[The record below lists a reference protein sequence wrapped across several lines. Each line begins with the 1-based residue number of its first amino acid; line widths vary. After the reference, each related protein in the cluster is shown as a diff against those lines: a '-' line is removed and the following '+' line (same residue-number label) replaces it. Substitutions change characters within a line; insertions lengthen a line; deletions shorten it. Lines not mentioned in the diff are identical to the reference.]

1 MSFINRSTV
10 LTVILIG
17 LLMAVPSV
25 PQSTVGQPNHGV
37 IDPLLMEVIATHGPD
52 DMIEIIVQFED
63 EVTSHEIGTLDE
75 LDFTI
80 ISQLHII
87 PAVFAEGTVTNIL
100 ALSAEPN
107 VVWIEHNNRFQLAL
121 QETTGVISATTPWTA
136 EVKDGDYQSFDFNP
150 QSQLAGLDGS
160 GVTVVVVDT
169 GIDAQ
174 HPDFDYG
181 EKIIFNK
188 HKNGR
193 DDPWVEKENSDTSYG
208 HGTHC
213 AGIVAGNGDAS
224 GGQRRGV
231 APGANLIGL
240 GGDWVP
246 FPDESPVHWAVIEG
260 LEWVYDNSRP
270 GNNPYNIRVI
280 SNSWGGGG
288 SYEPLDAITII
299 SNKLTYE
306 NNVLVVFAA
315 MNSGGDGSSDTTS
328 QQSKVPSVLSVA
340 AATHSGEGMA
350 GFSSRGQKGVYITYP
365 DITAPGVDIWATRA
379 RGTWL
384 GEYQLIDEDMYYMAI
399 SGTSM
404 ATPHVSGLAAILFQ
418 AAPSLRVSEH
428 HGIYN
433 GPDGSWGNRD
443 DTRIHEVEY
452 ILQLTANMIP
462 FTGDNGVPAERD
474 EGTSG
479 RDIDFAQGYGL
490 VNSNHAVALAL
501 TLEKMRED
509 EPDATVD
516 DAFKEYEKT
525 IGSTVITEKTDTLTT
540 SWRGEWAQLTNG
552 SNPGSSTSFAT
563 DQHHKVFVPQSGVH
577 LTIDL
582 AYNSYDVNHFTGGR
596 IDVTVDM
603 DGDGMTDIT
612 PDLLDIDGN
621 KVYHIPLTE
630 SPALENKG
638 KHWSFNV
645 EGQGIKVPTP
655 NPEDEFTEAL
665 IEYTIG
671 VTLIIEPEA
680 TISLDEREFT
690 PYMSPWRF
698 GAPSDGY
705 TTAEVSLTKFQYDI
719 SDVEYTEPFLER
731 YGPTLAAL
739 FIVLAF
745 GLVLGYGIMKRQL
758 GPIDG
763 EGDGNRD
770 DGHLDHVHGNEE
782 GSNEEGSWESDSDT
796 DTDASDT
803 GGDQTGDALK
813 NGDDSPGPDDP
824 EEFEGTVEWEDPET

>member
-379 RGTWL
+379 GN
-384 GEYQLIDEDMYYMAI
+384 MA
-399 SGTSM
+399 
-404 ATPHVSGLAAILFQ
+404 
-418 AAPSLRVSEH
+418 R
-428 HGIYN
+428 
-433 GPDGSWGNRD
+433 R
-443 DTRIHEVEY
+443 
-452 ILQLTANMIP
+452 
-462 FTGDNGVPAERD
+462 VPAHR
-474 EGTSG
+474 
-479 RDIDFAQGYGL
+479 
-490 VNSNHAVALAL
+490 
-501 TLEKMRED
+501 
-509 EPDATVD
+509 
-516 DAFKEYEKT
+516 
-525 IGSTVITEKTDTLTT
+525 
-540 SWRGEWAQLTNG
+540 
-552 SNPGSSTSFAT
+552 
-563 DQHHKVFVPQSGVH
+563 
-577 LTIDL
+577 
-582 AYNSYDVNHFTGGR
+582 
-596 IDVTVDM
+596 
-603 DGDGMTDIT
+603 
-612 PDLLDIDGN
+612 
-621 KVYHIPLTE
+621 
-630 SPALENKG
+630 
-638 KHWSFNV
+638 
-645 EGQGIKVPTP
+645 
-655 NPEDEFTEAL
+655 
-665 IEYTIG
+665 
-671 VTLIIEPEA
+671 
-680 TISLDEREFT
+680 
-690 PYMSPWRF
+690 
-698 GAPSDGY
+698 
-705 TTAEVSLTKFQYDI
+705 
-719 SDVEYTEPFLER
+719 
-731 YGPTLAAL
+731 
-739 FIVLAF
+739 
-745 GLVLGYGIMKRQL
+745 
-758 GPIDG
+758 
-763 EGDGNRD
+763 
-770 DGHLDHVHGNEE
+770 
-782 GSNEEGSWESDSDT
+782 
-796 DTDASDT
+796 
-803 GGDQTGDALK
+803 
-813 NGDDSPGPDDP
+813 
-824 EEFEGTVEWEDPET
+824 